1 MGMTLSEKILAA
13 HSGEDR
19 VKVGQYLNV
28 CVDFIVANESTG
40 SLAIKRFEALGCDRV
55 FDRDRVS
62 IITDHTIPA
71 NTVESAQ
78 ICKVCMDFS
87 RKYQLTHTYDV
98 GRVGISHVM
107 VPDDGLVGAGDVV
120 IGADSHTTTY
130 GALGAFSTG
139 MGSTDILYAMLFG
152 EIWMKVPATIK
163 LVFNE
168 IPPEGIVGKDLILA
182 ALGKLGLEGAN
193 YRAVEFC
200 GSSLDGLSMDSRFTM
215 SNMIMEA
222 GAKAGL
228 FTPDQTALD
237 YMKGRCKRPYTVYAP
252 DGDAE
257 YERVI
262 ELDVSKLEPQVALPH
277 SPANVVSVSEAE
289 RQSPRLDQVFIG
301 SCTNGRLEDLRI
313 AAEIL
318 EGRSVAKGTR
328 LIVIP
333 GSQEV
338 YLEAMRLGYVQTLV
352 KAGAAFCT
360 PSCGPCV
367 GRHMGLL
374 AKGETCLS
382 TTNRNF
388 AGRMGHKD
396 SFVYLSAPAVA
407 AASAA
412 AGRIL
417 SPRNL

>member
-13 HSGEDR
+13 HGGKDR
-19 VKVGQYLNV
+19 VKAGQYLSV
-28 CVDFIVANESTG
+28 SVDFIVANETTG

-55 FDRDRVS
+55 FDRDRIS

-78 ICKVCMDFS
+78 ICKACMDFS
-87 RKYQLTHTYDV
+87 RKYQLTNTFDV
-98 GRVGISHVM
+98 GRVGIAHVM
-107 VPDDGLVGAGDVV
+107 VPDYGLVGAGDVV

-130 GALGAFSTG
+130 GALGAFATG
-139 MGSTDILYAMLFG
+139 MGSSDILYAMLFG

-163 LVFNE
+163 LVFNGT
-168 IPPEGIVGKDLILA
+168 IPEGIVGKDLILF
-182 ALGKLGLEGAN
+182 ALGRLGLEGAN
-193 YRAVEFC
+193 YKVVEF
-200 GSSLDGLSMDSRFTM
+200 GGTSLEGLSMDSRFTM
-215 SNMIMEA
+215 ANMTMEA

-228 FTPDQTALD
+228 FTPDKVTLD
-237 YMKGRCKRPYTVYAP
+237 YMEGRCKRPYTVYAP
-252 DGDAE
+252 DEDAE
-257 YERVI
+257 YERVM
-262 ELDVSKLEPQVALPH
+262 ELDVSRLEPQVALPH
-277 SPANVVSVSEAE
+277 SPANVVPVSEAE

-313 AAEIL
+313 AAKIL
-318 EGRSVAKGTR
+318 EGRSVAEGTR

-338 YLEAMRLGYVQTLV
+338 YLEAMRLGYVQALV

-374 AKGETCLS
+374 AQGEVCLS

-396 SFVYLSAPAVA
+396 SSVYLSAPAVA
-407 AASAA
+407 AASAV

>member
-13 HSGEDR
+13 HSGKER
-19 VKVGQYLNV
+19 VKAGQYLNV
-28 CVDFIVANESTG
+28 GVDFIVANETTG
-40 SLAIKRFEALGCDRV
+40 SLAVKKFEALGCERV
-55 FDRDRVS
+55 FDRDRIS

-78 ICKVCMDFS
+78 TCKICMDFS
-87 RKYQLTHTYDV
+87 RKQQLTYTYDV
-98 GRVGISHVM
+98 GRVGIAHVM
-107 VPDDGLVGAGDVV
+107 VPDHGLVGAGDVV

-130 GALGAFSTG
+130 GALGAFATG

-152 EIWMKVPATIK
+152 EIWMKVPATVK
-163 LVFNE
+163 VVYNG
-168 IPPEGIVGKDLILA
+168 IPPAGITGKDLILA

-193 YRAVEFC
+193 YKAVEF
-200 GSSLDGLSMDSRFTM
+200 GGEALAGLSMDSRFTM
-215 SNMIMEA
+215 ANMIMEA

-237 YMKGRCKRPYTVYAP
+237 YMEGRCKRPFTVYAP

-257 YERVI
+257 YEKVL
-262 ELDVSKLEPQVALPH
+262 ELDVSDLELQVALPH
-277 SPANVVSVSEAE
+277 SPDNVVPVSAAE
-289 RQSPRLDQVFIG
+289 SKSPKLDQVFIG

-318 EGRSVAKGTR
+318 GGRSVAGGTR

-338 YLEAMRLGYVQTLV
+338 YLEAMRLGYVQALV
-352 KAGAAFCT
+352 EAGAAFCT

-374 AKGETCLS
+374 AQGEVCLS

-396 SFVYLSAPAVA
+396 SLVYLSGPAVA
-407 AASAA
+407 AASAV

-417 SPRNL
+417 SPANL